1 MDPVARLGVVGC
13 GLMGSGVAEVAVRH
27 GIDVRVAEAT
37 PDAVEAVAVVFT
49 MPETPGPGAGPD
61 SSSVGR

>member
-37 PDAVEAVAVVFT
+37 PDAVEA
-49 MPETPGPGAGPD
+49 
-61 SSSVGR
+61 GRRRLYDA

>member
-27 GIDVRVAEAT
+27 GIDVRVAEAI
-37 PDAVEAVAVVFT
+37 PDAVEA
-49 MPETPGPGAGPD
+49 
-61 SSSVGR
+61 GRRRLYDA